1 MAVPPVSTAVAS
13 QTRRVFR
20 PGGIRFAG
28 WAWMVFAVLNL
39 ADLAWRGRDMAS
51 AVAAAVLLLGCGIA
65 YAVALRPR
73 IVADDEAVHFHNLF
87 RDVRLPWGA
96 VDRFEGGDAVYAHVG
111 ERRYRAFILQTSPR
125 ARAKSEMRARREDKK
140 LPEAVADYMRGRTAT
155 DFTVEQLREIA
166 PEGRTEGEVTVRWSW
181 PALLALAVPAL
192 LSVVTIIVAT
202 V

>member
-1 MAVPPVSTAVAS
+1 MSTAVVRS
-13 QTRRVFR
+13 SDRVFR
-20 PGGIRFAG
+20 SGGIRFAG

-73 IVADDEAVHFHNLF
+73 IVARDEAVHFHNLL

-111 ERRYRAFILQTSPR
+111 ERRHRAFILQTSPR
-125 ARAKSEMRARREDKK
+125 ARAKSEMRARREDKN

-166 PEGRTEGEVTVRWSW
+166 PKDRTEGEVTVTWSW
-181 PALLALAVPAL
+181 PALLSLAVPGL
-192 LSVVTIIVAT
+192 LTVVAIVFAT

>member
-1 MAVPPVSTAVAS
+1 VSTAVVRPS
-13 QTRRVFR
+13 GRVFR
-20 PGGIRFAG
+20 SGGIRFAG

-65 YAVALRPR
+65 YAVAIRPR
-73 IVADDEAVHFHNLF
+73 IVADDEAVHFHNLL
-87 RDVRLPWGA
+87 RDVRLPWGS
-96 VDRFEGGDAVYAHVG
+96 VDRFEGGDAVYAYVG

-166 PEGRTEGEVTVRWSW
+166 PQDHTEGEVTVTWSW
-181 PALLALAVPAL
+181 PALLALVVPGLMTVVAV
-192 LSVVTIIVAT
+192 IVAT

>member
-1 MAVPPVSTAVAS
+1 VSTAVAS
-13 QTRRVFR
+13 ETRRVFR

-73 IVADDEAVHFHNLF
+73 IVADGEAVHFHNLF

-125 ARAKSEMRARREDKK
+125 SRAKSEMRARREDKK

-166 PEGRTEGEVTVRWSW
+166 PAGRTEGEVTVR
-181 PALLALAVPAL
+181 
-192 LSVVTIIVAT
+192 
-202 V
+202 